1 MWNIIIYINY
11 LGEVLYMNEE
21 YVRENKIQ
29 DKSEEEKRME
39 LLINIIKTKKDLD
52 DSNNNFEYAE
62 NELID
67 YYTYQIKANKTKLD
81 YLIKKAQSKGI
92 ILDCINELEI
102 RKIM

>member
-1 MWNIIIYINY
+1 
-11 LGEVLYMNEE
+11 MNEE

-67 YYTYQIKANKTKLD
+67 YYAYQIKANKTKLD
-81 YLIKKAQSKGI
+81 SLIKKAQSKGI

>member
-1 MWNIIIYINY
+1 
-11 LGEVLYMNEE
+11 MNEE

-52 DSNNNFEYAE
+52 NSNNNFEYAE

-67 YYTYQIKANKTKLD
+67 YYAYQIKANKTKLD

-92 ILDCINELEI
+92 ILDSINELEI

>member
-1 MWNIIIYINY
+1 MD
-11 LGEVLYMNEE
+11 EE

-67 YYTYQIKANKTKLD
+67 YYAYQIKANKTKLD

>member
-1 MWNIIIYINY
+1 
-11 LGEVLYMNEE
+11 MNEE

-92 ILDCINELEI
+92 ILDCINELEV

>member
-1 MWNIIIYINY
+1 
-11 LGEVLYMNEE
+11 MNEE

-81 YLIKKAQSKGI
+81 YLIKKDQSKGI

>member
-1 MWNIIIYINY
+1 M
-11 LGEVLYMNEE
+11 
-21 YVRENKIQ
+21 K
-29 DKSEEEKRME
+29 KEKRME

-81 YLIKKAQSKGI
+81 YLIKKLKVR
-92 ILDCINELEI
+92 ELY
-102 RKIM
+102 

>member
-1 MWNIIIYINY
+1 
-11 LGEVLYMNEE
+11 MNEE

-92 ILDCINELEI
+92 I
-102 RKIM
+102 

>member
-1 MWNIIIYINY
+1 
-11 LGEVLYMNEE
+11 MNEE

-52 DSNNNFEYAE
+52 YSNNNFEYAE

>member
-1 MWNIIIYINY
+1 
-11 LGEVLYMNEE
+11 MNEE

-92 ILDCINELEI
+92 ILDYINELEI

>member
-1 MWNIIIYINY
+1 
-11 LGEVLYMNEE
+11 MNEE
-21 YVRENKIQ
+21 YVRENQIQ

>member
-1 MWNIIIYINY
+1 
-11 LGEVLYMNEE
+11 MNEE

-67 YYTYQIKANKTKLD
+67 YYAYQIKANKTKLD

>member
-1 MWNIIIYINY
+1 MD
-11 LGEVLYMNEE
+11 EE

-52 DSNNNFEYAE
+52 DSNNNFEYTE

-67 YYTYQIKANKTKLD
+67 YYAYQIKANKTKLD

>member
-1 MWNIIIYINY
+1 
-11 LGEVLYMNEE
+11 MNEE

-39 LLINIIKTKKDLD
+39 VLINIIKTKKDLD

>member
-1 MWNIIIYINY
+1 MY
-11 LGEVLYMNEE
+11 EE
-21 YVRENKIQ
+21 YVREDKIK
-29 DKSEEEKRME
+29 DKTDEEKKLE
-39 LLINIIKTKKDLD
+39 LIMSIIKAKQDLH

-67 YYTYQIKANKTKLD
+67 YYAYQIKANKTKLD

-92 ILDCINELEI
+92 ILDSINELEI

>member
-1 MWNIIIYINY
+1 
-11 LGEVLYMNEE
+11 MNEE

-67 YYTYQIKANKTKLD
+67 YYTYQIKANKAKLD

>member
-1 MWNIIIYINY
+1 
-11 LGEVLYMNEE
+11 MNEE

-29 DKSEEEKRME
+29 DKREEEKRME

>member
-1 MWNIIIYINY
+1 
-11 LGEVLYMNEE
+11 MNEE

-81 YLIKKAQSKGI
+81 YLIKKAHSKGI

-102 RKIM
+102 IKIM

>member
-1 MWNIIIYINY
+1 
-11 LGEVLYMNEE
+11 MNEE

-67 YYTYQIKANKTKLD
+67 YYTYQIKANQTKLD

>member
-1 MWNIIIYINY
+1 
-11 LGEVLYMNEE
+11 MNEE

-52 DSNNNFEYAE
+52 NSNNNFEYAE

-67 YYTYQIKANKTKLD
+67 YYAYQIKANKTKLD

>member
-1 MWNIIIYINY
+1 MKHIIHAT
-11 LGEVLYMNEE
+11 
-21 YVRENKIQ
+21 K
-29 DKSEEEKRME
+29 
-39 LLINIIKTKKDLD
+39 LINIIKTKKDLD

>member
-1 MWNIIIYINY
+1 
-11 LGEVLYMNEE
+11 MNEE

-81 YLIKKAQSKGI
+81 YFIKKAQSKGI

>member
-1 MWNIIIYINY
+1 MY
-11 LGEVLYMNEE
+11 EE
-21 YVRENKIQ
+21 YVREDKIK
-29 DKSEEEKRME
+29 DKTDEEKRLE
-39 LLINIIKTKKDLD
+39 LIMSIIKTKQDLH

-67 YYTYQIKANKTKLD
+67 YEAYQIKANKTKLD

-92 ILDCINELEI
+92 ILDSINELEI

>member
-1 MWNIIIYINY
+1 MH
-11 LGEVLYMNEE
+11 GG
-21 YVRENKIQ
+21 KT
-29 DKSEEEKRME
+29 DEEKRLE
-39 LLINIIKTKKDLD
+39 LIMSIIKTKQDLH

-67 YYTYQIKANKTKLD
+67 YYAYQIKANKTKLD

-92 ILDCINELEI
+92 ILDSINELEI

>member
-1 MWNIIIYINY
+1 
-11 LGEVLYMNEE
+11 MNEE

-29 DKSEEEKRME
+29 DKSEEEKSME
-39 LLINIIKTKKDLD
+39 LLINIIKNKKDLD

>member
-1 MWNIIIYINY
+1 
-11 LGEVLYMNEE
+11 MNEE

-92 ILDCINELEI
+92 IIDCINELEI

>member
-1 MWNIIIYINY
+1 
-11 LGEVLYMNEE
+11 MNEE
-21 YVRENKIQ
+21 YVRDNKIQ

-67 YYTYQIKANKTKLD
+67 YYAYQIKANKTKLD

>member
-1 MWNIIIYINY
+1 M
-11 LGEVLYMNEE
+11 
-21 YVRENKIQ
+21 
-29 DKSEEEKRME
+29 
-39 LLINIIKTKKDLD
+39 NIIKTKKDLD